1 MIRDNLLS
9 FFDQWPVDKKI
20 AQEVLESNKR
30 FNSDL
35 KSGMYP
41 GKNYPRDKKKYSL
54 YKSKSAAIISQ
65 HIPILLH
72 SKAGI
77 PEVSYSIEGSIGQ
90 GNPAE
95 IPWICVFDRD
105 ITESAQKGFYL
116 VYLFTSDLSGV
127 YLSLNQG
134 WTQYESEYG
143 VKEGRKEIKKNANTA
158 KSLLRSDQGF
168 SYAPVNLKAKGS
180 LGKGYEAG
188 NICSV
193 YYESDN
199 LPSEI
204 ELINDLRNLIGVY
217 RELKGRVGA
226 EIFEINSQLDEDLF
240 QEETQRG
247 KRKELQA
254 GAIEKKERKN
264 VGTSSSW
271 SRNPDIAYTALSNA
285 DFQCENDVSHKT
297 FISAK
302 TGRQFMEAH
311 HLIPM
316 EFQDKFEV
324 SIDVPENII
333 SLCPNCHRSFH
344 SSLPLNQEILIR
356 KFFSIRSPQL
366 TPRGIDLSVEEL
378 LKFY

>member
-1 MIRDNLLS
+1 MIRDHLLS
-9 FFDQWPVDKKI
+9 FFDQWPIDKKI
-20 AQEVLESNKR
+20 AKEVLESNKR

-41 GKNYPRDKKKYSL
+41 GKNYPQDRKTYSL
-54 YKSKSAAIISQ
+54 YKSKSAVTISER
-65 HIPILLH
+65 IPILLH

-77 PEVSYSIEGSIGQ
+77 PEVSYLIEGSIGQ

-143 VKEGRKEIKKNANTA
+143 VKEGRKEIKKNATTA

-247 KRKELQA
+247 KKKELQV

-264 VGTSSSW
+264 VGSSSSW
-271 SRNPDIAYTALSNA
+271 SRNPDIAYTALLNA

-302 TGRQFMEAH
+302 TGRQFVEAH

-344 SSLPLNQEILIR
+344 SSLRHNQEILIR
-356 KFFSIRSPQL
+356 KFFSVRSSQL
-366 TPRGIDLSVEEL
+366 NPRGIDLTVEEI